1 MLLEPKWSVKELD
14 LDVDLETLEYVGN
27 ESLLL
32 HVWVNLIDNA
42 IKYDPYGGLLRVRLN
57 HQESS
62 AVFLVEDSGPGID
75 PEAQKHIF
83 DKFYQADSSRMSE
96 GNGLGLALV
105 KRVLDVCGG
114 TVSVENL
121 PEDGCRFTVT
131 LPLEQI

>member
-105 KRVLDVCGG
+105 KRVIDILRGEI
-114 TVSVENL
+114 SVRSV
-121 PEDGCRFTVT
+121 PGQGSTFTVR
-131 LPLEQI
+131 IRR